1 VIEMTETNRH
11 HALVKDDS
19 TDRFSSDLETLK
31 SSFAQLRKD
40 LSKFVGNTVDT
51 GKDGAEAIKDGAA
64 DAVGA
69 LKDRVVDG
77 KDRVV
82 DLVDQLEQRISQRP
96 LMSAAIAIGVG
107 FFLGKLLKS
116 KR

>member
-1 VIEMTETNRH
+1 MTETNRR
-11 HALVKDDS
+11 HAVVEDDS
-19 TDRFSSDLETLK
+19 NDRFSSDLQTLK

-51 GKDGAEAIKDGAA
+51 GKDGAEALKDGAA
-64 DAVGA
+64 DAVGV
-69 LKDRVVDG
+69 LKDHVVHG

-82 DLVDQLEQRISQRP
+82 GWVEELEQKISQRP
-96 LMSAAIAIGVG
+96 LMSSAIALGVG
-107 FFLGKLLKS
+107 YLLGKLLKS

>member
-1 VIEMTETNRH
+1 MIETNRH
-11 HALVKDDS
+11 HAVVKDDS
-19 TDRFSSDLETLK
+19 KDRFSSDLEALK
-31 SSFAQLRKD
+31 SSLAQLHKD
-40 LSKFVGNTVDT
+40 VTNLIGNTLGTSVS
-51 GKDGAEAIKDGAA
+51 GAEALKDRAA

-82 DLVDQLEQRISQRP
+82 DWVEELEQKIGQRP